1 MANNYHNSK
10 NTSSLMKKKCEGP
23 DVQHSIKWI
32 LAGAVFLL
40 FDGMRDVFAQ
50 PQPLP
55 SNYPSDIKINYV
67 RTWEATA
74 PESNPNIL
82 ASRSLKDVKQGT
94 QYFDGLG
101 RPLQTVIKQGSSES
115 GTTPVDLISPVVYD
129 ELSREKYKYL
139 PFASTMTDPTR
150 DNGLF
155 KLNPFQQQAAF
166 YNSQLAGQAGE
177 TNIGPGLLNW
187 AYNKTNFDASPLN

>member
-82 ASRSLKDVKQGT
+82 TSRPLKDVKQGT

-115 GTTPVDLISPVVYD
+115 GARCGHRSGAGC
-129 ELSREKYKYL
+129 EK
-139 PFASTMTDPTR
+139 
-150 DNGLF
+150 
-155 KLNPFQQQAAF
+155 
-166 YNSQLAGQAGE
+166 
-177 TNIGPGLLNW
+177 
-187 AYNKTNFDASPLN
+187 